1 MKVLLRKSYE
11 VYDFVENWP
20 SCFTCALVAI
30 PKSHYLSLEALMNKK
45 SECHISNAG
54 KQRSDLPEKPYETEI
69 HSLDFSNGTI
79 VDLKINLI
87 IIMIDETG

>member
-30 PKSHYLSLEALMNKK
+30 PKSQYFSLEALMNKK
-45 SECHISNAG
+45 SECNFFNAA

-69 HSLDFSNGTI
+69 HPFNFSNGII
-79 VDLKINLI
+79 V
-87 IIMIDETG
+87 